1 MSDAKV
7 RGVVHLIEETKTY
20 GQKGFR
26 KRVVVLEQEKGS
38 FTNYVPLEFTRDACD
53 SVDQLQVGDEI
64 EADYML
70 NGRKW
75 QRDSQSEVKFFLNA
89 EATGFRVLSSG
100 GGEGATE
107 IVTESANSRFAE
119 AFDEDDA
126 PFWLRLLA
134 IVPADSPARSAC

>member
-26 KRVVVLEQEKGS
+26 KRLVVLEQEKGS

-70 NGRKW
+70 SGRRW
-75 QRDSQSEVKFFLNA
+75 QRDANSEVKFFLNA
-89 EATGFRVLSSG
+89 EATGFRVLSG
-100 GGEGATE
+100 GGGGGTE
-107 IVTESANSRFAE
+107 IVSESANNRFAE
-119 AFDEDDA
+119 AYDDEDT
-126 PFWLRLLA
+126 PF
-134 IVPADSPARSAC
+134 

>member
-75 QRDSQSEVKFFLNA
+75 QRDANSEVKFFLNA

-100 GGEGATE
+100 GGEGSTE

-126 PFWLRLLA
+126 PF
-134 IVPADSPARSAC
+134 